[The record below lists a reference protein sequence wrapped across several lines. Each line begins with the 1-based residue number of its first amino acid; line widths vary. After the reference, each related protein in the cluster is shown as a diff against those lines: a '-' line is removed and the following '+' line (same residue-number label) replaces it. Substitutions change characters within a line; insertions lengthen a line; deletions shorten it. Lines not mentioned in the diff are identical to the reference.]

1 MNFEEKII
9 DLYNKL
15 NKIKKKTKKK
25 LFLVLEIQ
33 RKLIPKIIILLL
45 IEYLKTP

>member
-15 NKIKKKTKKK
+15 NKIKKNKKK